1 MYFQSTSC
9 VQETQSLIAFFSRSS
24 LAAYTVKKQLFKI
37 ARRLQETSSI
47 ESFLVK
53 LRD

>member
-1 MYFQSTSC
+1 MYFQSTSG

-24 LAAYTVKKQLFKI
+24 LAECTVKKQLLKI
-37 ARRLQETSSI
+37 TRRLQETSST